1 MCRLVAAARSDVG
14 RVRSE
19 NQDSYGVYPDLGL
32 FIVADGV
39 GGHQSGSEASLL
51 TVTAIRESLL
61 DQTEDDLTPVTDDA
75 GNASIEGRRLVL
87 AIQDANDRVHRAG
100 QAQGSKRMSST
111 VVALL
116 FDLENELLAVAH
128 VGDSRVYRLR
138 NGHIEQLTEDHTL
151 VREFVKEG
159 RLSPEEARESPHRH
173 YITQAIGSES
183 VVTPSLRLDQ
193 IAPHDIFVLCSV
205 GVHDVVTD
213 AEIAAMAGAGPPRLD
228 EACARLIDLANERGG
243 RDNSTVVLVA
253 CEAAG
258 GDGRETADAN
268 D

>member
-1 MCRLVAAARSDVG
+1 M
-14 RVRSE
+14 
-19 NQDSYGVYPDLGL
+19 YPDVGL

-39 GGHQSGSEASLL
+39 GGHQSGKQASSL

-61 DQTEDDLTPVTDDA
+61 TQTEDDLTPVTDDA

-111 VVALL
+111 VAALL

-128 VGDSRVYRLR
+128 VGDSRVYRVR

-183 VVTPSLRLDQ
+183 VVTPSLRLDR
-193 IAPHDIFVLCSV
+193 IALQDVYVLCSD
-205 GVHDVVTD
+205 GVHDVVDD
-213 AEIAAMAGAGPPRLD
+213 AEIAAIAGAHPRRLD
-228 EACARLIDLANERGG
+228 DACARLIDLANERGG

-253 CEAAG
+253 CAAG
-258 GDGRETADAN
+258 DGDGRDAAAEN